1 MTVKNTIASMSAIVA
16 TGLFA
21 ASASA
26 QITID
31 GNLDPAYGSA
41 LATQTVTSGF
51 GDAGGNNDSAG
62 GSELDAAYGSIQG
75 GNLDLF
81 LAGNLENNGNHLN
94 VFISGGAAGQ
104 STLSLP
110 ATGSMQAMNGSQFS
124 PGFQATYAFDANNY
138 GGTWYNE
145 EYNYAGAGA
154 LSGGYVGALGETST
168 GIAAGSTG
176 GFVTLGIN
184 NNNASTMG
192 NYGSP
197 GSAYPSSAALAVTTG
212 IEMSIPLSQI
222 GYTGGAIEVLAD
234 INGGGGSP
242 DNYLANQFLP
252 GLPVGTGNLGPG
264 GFNFSATPGE
274 FFTVTPATVPE
285 PSTLGLLGISALT
298 FWRCRRRA

>member
-41 LATQTVTSGF
+41 LATQTVTTGF

-75 GNLDLF
+75 ANLDLF

-110 ATGSMQAMNGSQFS
+110 ATGTMKAMNGSQFS

-138 GGTWYNE
+138 QGTWYSE
-145 EYNYAGAGA
+145 EYNYAGTGA
-154 LSGGYVGALGETST
+154 LSGGYVGALGESST

-192 NYGSP
+192 PLGP
-197 GSAYPSSAALAVTTG
+197 AGTAYPQSQALAVTTG

-234 INGGGGSP
+234 VNGGNDG
-242 DNYLANQFLP
+242 YLANQFLP
-252 GLPVGTGNLGPG
+252 GLPVGTGNLGTS